1 MKNMD
6 ETENPIKSITSPS
19 APLHECQGVSA
30 ECSYKQCKYFFE
42 AKKIIKWDDGEQR
55 DGLK

>member
-6 ETENPIKSITSPS
+6 ETENPTKSITSPS

-30 ECSYKQCKYFFE
+30 ECSYKYFFE
-42 AKKIIKWDDGEQR
+42 AKKIKWDDGEQR